1 LKLVLFSS
9 ALFAA
14 LLLFQSSVAA
24 QPAHTPV
31 PGGVAVIALP
41 ANTKSAQFLGKP
53 VLINGDSEKPIAIVG
68 IAMDQAPG
76 PAQLDLVS
84 GAIVFDVLEKS
95 YLTERL
101 TIQDNNK
108 VTPPA
113 RDYDRIN
120 RDRQEMMAVFES
132 FTTDR
137 AINAGSLE
145 FITPVEGRISSP
157 FGKRRILNDQP
168 RSPHSGLDIAAPEG
182 TPIKAAAAGIVRA
195 TGDYFFNGN
204 TVLIDH
210 GQGLITMYCHLSKIK
225 VELNATVE
233 QGEVIG
239 LVGQTGRVTGPHL
252 HFSVNLNQARVDP
265 ALFIAQP

>member
-1 LKLVLFSS
+1 LKPVLFLSV
-9 ALFAA
+9 LFAA
-14 LLLFQSSVAA
+14 LLSFQSPVAA
-24 QPAHTPV
+24 QPSHSPV

-41 ANTKSAQFLGKP
+41 ANTKSAQFLGNP
-53 VLINGDSEKPIAIVG
+53 VLIIDDSANPIAIVG
-68 IAMDQAPG
+68 IAMDQVPG

-84 GAIVFDVLEKS
+84 GAIAFDVLEKN

-101 TIQDNNK
+101 IIPDNNK

-113 RDYDRIN
+113 RDYDRIGL
-120 RDRQEMMAVFES
+120 DRKEMMAVFES
-132 FTTDR
+132 FTVNRTVD
-137 AINAGSLE
+137 AATLA
-145 FITPVEGRISSP
+145 FITPVKGRISSP

-168 RSPHSGLDIAAPEG
+168 RSPHSGLDIAAPRG
-182 TPIKAAAAGIVRA
+182 TPVKAAASGIVRA

-210 GQGLITMYCHLSKIK
+210 GQGLITMYCHLSKI
-225 VELNATVE
+225 EAALNATVE

>member
-1 LKLVLFSS
+1 
-9 ALFAA
+9 
-14 LLLFQSSVAA
+14 
-24 QPAHTPV
+24 
-31 PGGVAVIALP
+31 
-41 ANTKSAQFLGKP
+41 
-53 VLINGDSEKPIAIVG
+53 
-68 IAMDQAPG
+68 M
-76 PAQLDLVS
+76 
-84 GAIVFDVLEKS
+84 LEKR

-101 TIQDNNK
+101 TIADNNK

-113 RDYDRIN
+113 RDYDRIG
-120 RDRQEMMAVFES
+120 RDREEMMAVFES

-137 AINAGSLE
+137 SLDPDTLA
-145 FITPVEGRISSP
+145 FVTPVEGRISSP
-157 FGKRRILNDQP
+157 FGKRRILNGQP

-182 TPIKAAAAGIVRA
+182 TPIKAAAAGSVRA

-210 GQGLITMYCHLSKIK
+210 GQGLITMYCHLSEIK
-225 VELNATVE
+225 VALNAPVE
-233 QGEVIG
+233 QGEIIG